1 MWAILIELGV
11 PALLVFALWR
21 IWPKDSAPDAAPA
34 AGKDSLTETDHDQS
48 AR

>member
-21 IWPKDSAPDAAPA
+21 IWPKDSVPDAATS
-34 AGKDSLTETDHDQS
+34 AGKDSHTETDHDQS

>member
-1 MWAILIELGV
+1 MWAILIELGI

-21 IWPKDSAPDAAPA
+21 IWPKESDPNPDHV
-34 AGKDSLTETDHDQS
+34 AGEDHHAKTDHDQP